1 MTTGLEPALA
11 HYFAATNEHDVAEM
25 VSAFAEEAVVRDEG
39 QEHRGLA
46 AIRSWVETTI
56 EKYGYRV
63 DPIDSSRIGAKTVVR
78 VSVHGGFPGSPITLR
93 YEFTVDRQKIAR
105 LEIS

>member
-1 MTTGLEPALA
+1 MTGLEPALA
-11 HYFAATNEHDVAEM
+11 HYFAATNEHNVAEI
-25 VSAFAEEAVVRDEG
+25 VAAFAEEAVVRDEG

-46 AIRSWVETTI
+46 AIRRWIETTI
-56 EKYGYRV
+56 EKYDYRV

-93 YEFTVDRQKIAR
+93 YDFIVESQKIAR

>member
-1 MTTGLEPALA
+1 MTTGLEPALV
-11 HYFAATNEHDVAEM
+11 HYFAAINEHDVAEI
-25 VSAFAEEAVVRDEG
+25 VAAFAEEAVVRDEG

-46 AIRSWVETTI
+46 AIRSWI
-56 EKYGYRV
+56 EATLGKYDYRV
-63 DPIDSSRIGAKTVVR
+63 DPIDSSRMGAKTVVR
-78 VSVHGGFPGSPITLR
+78 VSVYGGFSGSPITLR

>member
-11 HYFAATNEHDVAEM
+11 HYFASTNERDVAEM
-25 VSAFAEEAVVRDEG
+25 VAAFAEGAVVRDEG
-39 QEHRGLA
+39 REHRGLT
-46 AIRSWVETTI
+46 AIRSWIEATI
-56 EKYGYRV
+56 EKYDYRV
-63 DPIDSSRIGAKTVVR
+63 DPIDSSRIGAKTIVR

-93 YEFTVDRQKIAR
+93 YEFTVDSQKIAR